1 MTRHVKP
8 PAGTRAAQGGPL
20 RFRGDSGMPETR
32 LTPDVDRGA
41 QLEIQPAFRGELEV
55 LLALRRHDGT
65 RRAAHHRANRRAFAA
80 AGDAADDG
88 PQAGAAADLAAGL
101 LALTLALALVVA
113 AGHRVDEAAEPDGA
127 QLQRDLVAALH
138 LAGLLDVDGLE
149 DRRRAARDDDGAVHH
164 HRIVDDGLERHPR
177 LR

>member
-1 MTRHVKP
+1 MTRRVKP
-8 PAGTRAAQGGPL
+8 AYGDRRGAGWTPAISGRLRDAGDGVQPVVKGAAA
-20 RFRGDSGMPETR
+20 FS

-101 LALTLALALVVA
+101 
-113 AGHRVDEAAEPDGA
+113 
-127 QLQRDLVAALH
+127 
-138 LAGLLDVDGLE
+138 
-149 DRRRAARDDDGAVHH
+149 
-164 HRIVDDGLERHPR
+164 
-177 LR
+177 